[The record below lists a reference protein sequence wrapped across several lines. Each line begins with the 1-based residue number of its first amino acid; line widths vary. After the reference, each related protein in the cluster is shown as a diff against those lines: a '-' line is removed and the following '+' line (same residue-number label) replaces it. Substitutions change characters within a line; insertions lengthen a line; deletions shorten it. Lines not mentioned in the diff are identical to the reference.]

1 MVECTL
7 EMPTTEEFAICWEQD
22 ISIYVGVGIGTM
34 HTVILGSAL
43 LRGMCLIHGS
53 SQKKV
58 LSVNRSRI
66 MQSTVSCLMAHTMLS
81 DIMAYYLN
89 ALVFCVWSVRNLST
103 S

>member
-1 MVECTL
+1 
-7 EMPTTEEFAICWEQD
+7 
-22 ISIYVGVGIGTM
+22 M

-43 LRGMCLIHGS
+43 LRGMCLINGS

-89 ALVFCVWSVRNLST
+89 ALVLCVWSVRNLST
-103 S
+103 SYNSCSLLPIQKYVCVCDDYK